1 LKKRRFIMAE
11 RSNERDVYHVV
22 PDASA
27 EKWLVSQ
34 EGRDFRKEFD
44 KKEEAEEFAK
54 ARAKEAGL
62 GQVKVH
68 TRDGNMEYESTYG
81 KDPEQTPG

>member
-1 LKKRRFIMAE
+1 MAQA
-11 RSNERDVYHVV
+11 RNGRKVYHVV

-27 EKWLVSQ
+27 ERWVVS
-34 EGRDFRKEFD
+34 EENAEFRREFD
-44 KKEEAEEFAK
+44 SKLDAEEFAK
-54 ARAKEAGL
+54 ERAREAEL

-81 KDPEQTPG
+81 EDPERSPG